1 MRSILRE
8 FEQNVHLDPKL
19 PEEIA
24 RSVRDID
31 APDVLCDVVASHS
44 HLDITEKQKILE
56 TSVTEDRL
64 SLLLKMLITENE
76 LLGLER
82 DLEDRVRSEID
93 KDQHNYYLR
102 EQQGHQRRAGEDSPP
117 RGGGTA
123 RRRGRVGDA
132 ESVMERVNKR
142 DIKVHQACPLSRRR
156 PPSRTYI
163 ETLAELPWN
172 SSTEDCLRTCQRA
185 QGPRRGSLWPRR
197 CENASLNT
205 SPSKSGREKAC
216 ARR

>member
-1 MRSILRE
+1 MRE

-31 APDVLCDVVASHS
+31 VPDVLCDVVTSHS
-44 HLDITEKQKILE
+44 RLDIIEKQKILE
-56 TSVTEDRL
+56 TADTSDRL

-102 EQQGHQRRAGEDSPP
+102 EQLKVINEELGEESSASEAEELRAAALASGMPE
-117 RGGGTA
+117 
-123 RRRGRVGDA
+123 
-132 ESVMERVNKR
+132 
-142 DIKVHQACPLSRRR
+142 
-156 PPSRTYI
+156 PSWS
-163 ETLAELPWN
+163 A
-172 SSTEDCLRTCQRA
+172 
-185 QGPRRGSLWPRR
+185 
-197 CENASLNT
+197 
-205 SPSKSGREKAC
+205 
-216 ARR
+216 